1 MFPAWL
7 CGQWDENLLHWVCF
21 AAIQPTFQYKRSNT
35 CGMLQAQMK
44 ITDNQKTNIKV
55 IFGLTLVH
63 FVGDFYSS
71 FSTPLIPSFVDTF
84 SLSMAQVGVFTG
96 IIRFLAFIVQP
107 SVGYFADRY
116 QTRIFALGGLAMTI
130 VFIPLAGAA
139 PSFYLL
145 VLLFALGSMGSSMF
159 HPAVTGMVPM
169 YGGRNTG
176 FSMSIFNTGGTL
188 AFGIG
193 PVFITWFVVEFG
205 LTSMPM
211 TMLIGIVP
219 LIYLYRVL
227 PVPVSEGMQYS
238 GFMGSIKETLGAVWK
253 PLTLIWMVMVMRAAI
268 AQSFITF
275 MTVLLADRGYSLIA
289 IGSITSIFIVAGTFS
304 GLLAGF
310 LSDRI
315 DFKKIF
321 FVAHG
326 MMVPALLVFLNARDL
341 WVYPAAALGGFF
353 ALATLP
359 IGVVMAQELAPKG
372 RSMVASLMMGFAY
385 GLGGAF
391 SPLVGKIADLTSIQA
406 TLFVLCFMPL
416 ATVGVIWFFPRI
428 RGQ

>member
-1 MFPAWL
+1 MKSHSRL
-7 CGQWDENLLHWVCF
+7 KEIID
-21 AAIQPTFQYKRSNT
+21 ITKRLT
-35 CGMLQAQMK
+35 RY
-44 ITDNQKTNIKV
+44 NIKV

-63 FVGDFYSS
+63 FIGDFYSS
-71 FSTPLIPSFVDTF
+71 FSTPLIPGFVEKF

-96 IIRFLAFIVQP
+96 IIRILAFIVQP

-116 QTRIFALGGLAMTI
+116 QTRFFTLGGLAMTI
-130 VFIPLAGAA
+130 IFIPIAGAS
-139 PSFYLL
+139 PNFYLL
-145 VLLFALGSMGSSMF
+145 ILLFALGSMGSSMF

-193 PVFITWFVVEFG
+193 PVFITWYVVKFG
-205 LTSMPM
+205 LTAMPW
-211 TMLIGIVP
+211 TIAIGILP
-219 LIYLYRVL
+219 WMYLYSVL
-227 PVPVSEGMQYS
+227 PVPVSEGMRYS
-238 GFMGSIKETLGAVWK
+238 GFIGSLKETLGAVWK

-268 AQSFITF
+268 AQSYMTF
-275 MTVLLADRGYSLIA
+275 MTVLLADKGYSLIS
-289 IGSITSIFIVAGTFS
+289 IGTITSIFIVAGTFS

-321 FVAHG
+321 FVAHV
-326 MMVPALLVFLNARDL
+326 MMVPALLVFLYAQGV
-341 WVYPAAALGGFF
+341 WVYAAAALGGFF

-359 IGVVMAQELAPKG
+359 IGVVMAQELAPRG

-391 SPLVGKIADLTSIQA
+391 SPLVGKIADVTSIEA
-406 TLFVLCFMPL
+406 ALFGLAFIPL
-416 ATVGVIWFFPRI
+416 VTVVVIWFFPRV
-428 RGQ
+428 RGLKTGKQ

>member
-1 MFPAWL
+1 ME
-7 CGQWDENLLHWVCF
+7 QW
-21 AAIQPTFQYKRSNT
+21 
-35 CGMLQAQMK
+35 K

-55 IFGLTLVH
+55 IFGLTLLH
-63 FVGDFYSS
+63 FIGDFYSS
-71 FSTPLIPSFVDTF
+71 FSTPLIPGFVDKY
-84 SLSMAQVGVFTG
+84 SLSMAQVGLFTG
-96 IIRFLAFIVQP
+96 IIRLLAFIVQP
-107 SVGYFADRY
+107 SVGYLADRY
-116 QTRIFALGGLAMTI
+116 QTRFFALGGLAMTI

-139 PSFYLL
+139 PDFYLL
-145 VLLFALGSMGSSMF
+145 ILLFALGSMGSSMF
-159 HPAVTGMVPM
+159 HPAVTGMVPL

-193 PVFITWFVVEFG
+193 PVFITWFVVNYGF
-205 LTSMPM
+205 TSMPI
-211 TMLIGIVP
+211 TMLIGILPWV
-219 LIYLYRVL
+219 YLYRAL
-227 PVPVSEGMQYS
+227 PAPVSEGMQYS
-238 GFMGSIKETLGAVWK
+238 GFIGSLKENLGAVWK
-253 PLTLIWMVMVMRAAI
+253 PLTLIWMVMMMRAAI

-289 IGSITSIFIVAGTFS
+289 IGTITSIFIVAGTFS

-321 FVAHG
+321 FVAHA
-326 MMVPALLVFLNARDL
+326 MMAPALIIFLNAQGI
-341 WVYPAAALGGFF
+341 WVYAAAALGGFF

-391 SPLVGKIADLTSIQA
+391 SPLVGKIADLTSIQS
-406 TLFVLCFMPL
+406 TLFVLAFTPL
-416 ATVGVIWFFPRI
+416 ATVVVIWFFPRV
-428 RGQ
+428 RGVKA

>member
-1 MFPAWL
+1 MQSEK
-7 CGQWDENLLHWVCF
+7 G
-21 AAIQPTFQYKRSNT
+21 S
-35 CGMLQAQMK
+35 
-44 ITDNQKTNIKV
+44 KTNIKV
-55 IFGLTLVH
+55 IFALTLVH
-63 FVGDFYSS
+63 FIGDFYSS
-71 FSTPLIPSFVDTF
+71 FSTPLIPGFVEKF
-84 SLSMAQVGVFTG
+84 SLSMAQVGLFTG

-107 SVGYFADRY
+107 TVGYFADRY
-116 QTRIFALGGLAMTI
+116 QTRMFALGGVAMTI

-139 PSFYLL
+139 PNYFLL
-145 VLLFALGSMGSSMF
+145 VLLFAVGSMGSSMF
-159 HPAVTGMVPM
+159 HPAVTGMVPL

-205 LTSMPM
+205 LASMPW
-211 TMLIGIVP
+211 TMLIGILP
-219 LIYLYRVL
+219 FIYLYRVL
-227 PVPVSEGMQYS
+227 PVPVSEGMRYS
-238 GFMGSIKETLGAVWK
+238 GFMGSLKETLGAVWK
-253 PLTLIWMVMVMRAAI
+253 PLALIWLVMVIRSAI
-268 AQSFITF
+268 AQSFMTF
-275 MTVLLADRGYSLIA
+275 MTVLLAERGFSLIA
-289 IGSITSIFIVAGTFS
+289 IGTITSIFIVAGTFS

-326 MMVPALLVFLNARDL
+326 MMVPALLVFLYAQGR

-391 SPLVGKIADLTSIQA
+391 SPIVGKIADTTSIQA
-406 TLFVLCFMPL
+406 TLFMLTFMPL
-416 ATVGVIWFFPRI
+416 ITLGLIWFFPRV
-428 RGQ
+428 RGVKASR

>member
-1 MFPAWL
+1 MTE
-7 CGQWDENLLHWVCF
+7 DRN
-21 AAIQPTFQYKRSNT
+21 R
-35 CGMLQAQMK
+35 
-44 ITDNQKTNIKV
+44 TNIKV

-63 FVGDFYSS
+63 FIGDFYSS
-71 FSTPLIPSFVDTF
+71 FSTPLIPGFVEKF

-96 IIRFLAFIVQP
+96 IIQILAFIVQP

-116 QTRIFALGGLAMTI
+116 QTRFFTLGGLAMTI
-130 VFIPLAGAA
+130 VLIPLAGAS
-139 PSFYLL
+139 PNFYLL

-159 HPAVTGMVPM
+159 HPAVTGMVPL

-193 PVFITWFVVEFG
+193 PVFITWFAVKFG
-205 LTSMPM
+205 LTAMPW
-211 TMLIGIVP
+211 TMLIGILP
-219 LIYLYRVL
+219 WMYLYSVL
-227 PVPVSEGMQYS
+227 PVPVSEGMRYS
-238 GFMGSIKETLGAVWK
+238 GFIGSLKETLGAVWK

-268 AQSFITF
+268 AQSYMTF
-275 MTVLLADRGYSLIA
+275 MTVLLADRGYSLIS
-289 IGSITSIFIVAGTFS
+289 IGAITSIFIVAGTFS

-321 FVAHG
+321 YVAHV
-326 MMVPALLVFLNARDL
+326 MMAPALLVFLHVQGV
-341 WVYPAAALGGFF
+341 WVYAAAALGGFF

-391 SPLVGKIADLTSIQA
+391 SPLVGKFADMTSIEA
-406 TLFVLCFMPL
+406 TLFVLAFMPL
-416 ATVGVIWFFPRI
+416 ITVAVIWFFPRV
-428 RGQ
+428 RRA

>member
-1 MFPAWL
+1 MT
-7 CGQWDENLLHWVCF
+7 EN
-21 AAIQPTFQYKRSNT
+21 RNR
-35 CGMLQAQMK
+35 
-44 ITDNQKTNIKV
+44 TNIKV

-63 FVGDFYSS
+63 FIGDFYSS
-71 FSTPLIPSFVDTF
+71 FSTPLIPGFVEKF

-96 IIRFLAFIVQP
+96 IIRILAFIVQP

-116 QTRIFALGGLAMTI
+116 QTRFFTLGGLAMTI
-130 VFIPLAGAA
+130 IFIPIAGAS
-139 PSFYLL
+139 PNFYLL
-145 VLLFALGSMGSSMF
+145 ILLFALGSMGSSMF

-193 PVFITWFVVEFG
+193 PVFITWYVVKFG
-205 LTSMPM
+205 LTAMPW
-211 TMLIGIVP
+211 TIAIGILP
-219 LIYLYRVL
+219 WMYLYSVL
-227 PVPVSEGMQYS
+227 PVPVSEGMRYS
-238 GFMGSIKETLGAVWK
+238 GFIGSLKETLGAVWK

-268 AQSFITF
+268 AQSYMTF
-275 MTVLLADRGYSLIA
+275 MTVLLADKGYSLIS
-289 IGSITSIFIVAGTFS
+289 IGTITSIFIVAGTFS

-321 FVAHG
+321 FVAHV
-326 MMVPALLVFLNARDL
+326 MMVPALLVFLYAQGV
-341 WVYPAAALGGFF
+341 WVYAAAALGGFF

-359 IGVVMAQELAPKG
+359 IGVVMAQELAPRG

-391 SPLVGKIADLTSIQA
+391 SPLVGKIADVTSIEA
-406 TLFVLCFMPL
+406 ALFGLAFIPL
-416 ATVGVIWFFPRI
+416 VTVVVIWFFPRV
-428 RGQ
+428 RGLKTGKQ

>member
-1 MFPAWL
+1 MT
-7 CGQWDENLLHWVCF
+7 E
-21 AAIQPTFQYKRSNT
+21 KRY
-35 CGMLQAQMK
+35 
-44 ITDNQKTNIKV
+44 KTNVKV

-63 FVGDFYSS
+63 FIGDFYSS
-71 FSTPLIPSFVDTF
+71 FSTPLIPGFVEKY
-84 SLSMAQVGVFTG
+84 SLSMAQVGLFTG

-107 SVGYFADRY
+107 TVGYFADRY
-116 QTRIFALGGLAMTI
+116 QTRMFALGGLALTI
-130 VFIPLAGAA
+130 VFIPLAGTA
-139 PSFYLL
+139 PNYFLL

-159 HPAVTGMVPM
+159 HPAVTGMVPL

-176 FSMSIFNTGGTL
+176 LSMSIFNTGGTL

-193 PVFITWFVVEFG
+193 PVFITWFVVKFG
-205 LTSMPM
+205 LASMPW
-211 TMLIGIVP
+211 TMLIGVIPFV
-219 LIYLYRVL
+219 YLYRVL
-227 PVPVSEGMQYS
+227 PVPVSEGMRYS
-238 GFMGSIKETLGAVWK
+238 GFIGSLRETLGAVWK
-253 PLTLIWMVMVMRAAI
+253 PLTLIWAVMVMRSAI
-268 AQSFITF
+268 AQSFMTF

-289 IGSITSIFIVAGTFS
+289 IGSIISIFIVAGTFS

-326 MMVPALLVFLNARDL
+326 MMVPALLVFLYSQGM
-341 WVYPAAALGGFF
+341 WVYAAAAVGGFF

-391 SPLVGKIADLTSIQA
+391 SPLVGKIADLTSIQG
-406 TLFVLCFMPL
+406 TLFVLSFVPL
-416 ATVGVIWFFPRI
+416 VTVGVIWFFPQV
-428 RGQ
+428 RGRRPG

>member
-1 MFPAWL
+1 
-7 CGQWDENLLHWVCF
+7 
-21 AAIQPTFQYKRSNT
+21 
-35 CGMLQAQMK
+35 
-44 ITDNQKTNIKV
+44 
-55 IFGLTLVH
+55 LTLVH
-63 FVGDFYSS
+63 FIGDFYSS
-71 FSTPLIPSFVDTF
+71 FSTPLIPGFVEKY
-84 SLSMAQVGVFTG
+84 SLSMAQVGLFTG

-107 SVGYFADRY
+107 TVGYFADRY
-116 QTRIFALGGLAMTI
+116 QTRMFALGGLALTI
-130 VFIPLAGAA
+130 VFIPLAGTA
-139 PSFYLL
+139 PNYFLL

-159 HPAVTGMVPM
+159 HPAVTGMVPL

-176 FSMSIFNTGGTL
+176 LSMSIFNTGGTL

-193 PVFITWFVVEFG
+193 PVFITWFVVKFG
-205 LTSMPM
+205 LASMPW
-211 TMLIGIVP
+211 TMLIGVIPFV
-219 LIYLYRVL
+219 YLYRVL
-227 PVPVSEGMQYS
+227 PVPVSEGMRYS
-238 GFMGSIKETLGAVWK
+238 GFIGSLKETLGAVWK
-253 PLTLIWMVMVMRAAI
+253 PLTLIWAVMVMRSAI
-268 AQSFITF
+268 AQSFMTF

-289 IGSITSIFIVAGTFS
+289 IGSIISIFIVAGTFS

-326 MMVPALLVFLNARDL
+326 MMVPALLVFLYSQGM
-341 WVYPAAALGGFF
+341 WVYAAAAVGGFF

-391 SPLVGKIADLTSIQA
+391 SPLVGKIADLTSIQG
-406 TLFVLCFMPL
+406 TLFVLSFVPL
-416 ATVGVIWFFPRI
+416 VTVGVIWFFPQV
-428 RGQ
+428 RGRRPG

>member
-1 MFPAWL
+1 MTE
-7 CGQWDENLLHWVCF
+7 DRN
-21 AAIQPTFQYKRSNT
+21 R
-35 CGMLQAQMK
+35 
-44 ITDNQKTNIKV
+44 TNIKV

-63 FVGDFYSS
+63 FIGDFYSS
-71 FSTPLIPSFVDTF
+71 FSTPLIPGFVEKF

-96 IIRFLAFIVQP
+96 IIRILAFIVQP

-116 QTRIFALGGLAMTI
+116 QTRFFTLGGLAMTI
-130 VFIPLAGAA
+130 VFIPLAGAS
-139 PSFYLL
+139 PNFYLL
-145 VLLFALGSMGSSMF
+145 VFLFALGSMGSSMF
-159 HPAVTGMVPM
+159 HPAVTGMVPL

-193 PVFITWFVVEFG
+193 PVFITWFAVTFG
-205 LTSMPM
+205 LTAMPW
-211 TMLIGIVP
+211 TMLIGILP
-219 LIYLYRVL
+219 WMYLYSVL
-227 PVPVSEGMQYS
+227 PVPVSEGMRYS
-238 GFMGSIKETLGAVWK
+238 GFIGSLKETLGAVWK

-268 AQSFITF
+268 SQSYMTF
-275 MTVLLADRGYSLIA
+275 MTVLLADRGYSLIS

-321 FVAHG
+321 YVAHI
-326 MMVPALLVFLNARDL
+326 MMVPALLVFLHAQGV
-341 WVYPAAALGGFF
+341 WVYAAAALGGFF

-391 SPLVGKIADLTSIQA
+391 SPLVGKIADVTSIEA
-406 TLFVLCFMPL
+406 TLFVLAFMPL
-416 ATVGVIWFFPRI
+416 LTVVVIWFFPRV
-428 RGQ
+428 RGRNARDQRTE

>member
-1 MFPAWL
+1 MES
-7 CGQWDENLLHWVCF
+7 GTKMSDQ
-21 AAIQPTFQYKRSNT
+21 
-35 CGMLQAQMK
+35 
-44 ITDNQKTNIKV
+44 QKTNIKV

-63 FVGDFYSS
+63 FMGDFYSS
-71 FSTPLIPSFVDTF
+71 FSTPLIPGFVEKF
-84 SLSMAQVGVFTG
+84 SLSMAQVGLFTG

-107 SVGYFADRY
+107 SVGFFADRY

-130 VFIPLAGAA
+130 LFIPLAGAA
-139 PSFYLL
+139 PNFFLL

-159 HPAVTGMVPM
+159 HPAVTGMVPL

-176 FSMSIFNTGGTL
+176 FAMSIFNTGGTL

-193 PVFITWFVVEFG
+193 PVFITWFAVTFG
-205 LTSMPM
+205 LTSMPW
-211 TMLIGIVP
+211 TMLIGVLP
-219 LIYLYRVL
+219 FVYLCRVL
-227 PVPVSEGMQYS
+227 PVPVSEGLRYF
-238 GFMGSIKETLGAVWK
+238 GFIGSLRETLGAVWK
-253 PLTLIWMVMVMRAAI
+253 PLTLIWLVMVMRSAI
-268 AQSFITF
+268 AQSFMTF

-289 IGSITSIFIVAGTFS
+289 IGTITSIFIVAGTFS

-326 MMVPALLVFLNARDL
+326 MMVPGLLVFLYAHGM
-341 WVYPAAALGGFF
+341 WVYAAAAWGGFF

-391 SPLVGKIADLTSIQA
+391 SPLVGKIADMTSIQA
-406 TLFVLCFMPL
+406 TLFVLSFMPL
-416 ATVGVIWFFPRI
+416 VTVGLILFFPRV
-428 RGQ
+428 RGRSHSAPEAGARKSRKEKTVGSR

>member
-1 MFPAWL
+1 
-7 CGQWDENLLHWVCF
+7 
-21 AAIQPTFQYKRSNT
+21 
-35 CGMLQAQMK
+35 
-44 ITDNQKTNIKV
+44 
-55 IFGLTLVH
+55 LTLVH
-63 FVGDFYSS
+63 FIGDFYSS
-71 FSTPLIPSFVDTF
+71 FSTPLIPGFVEKY
-84 SLSMAQVGVFTG
+84 SLSMAQVGLFTG

-107 SVGYFADRY
+107 TVGYFADRY
-116 QTRIFALGGLAMTI
+116 QTRMFALGGLALTI
-130 VFIPLAGAA
+130 VFIPLAGTA
-139 PSFYLL
+139 PNYFLL

-159 HPAVTGMVPM
+159 HPAVTGMVPL

-176 FSMSIFNTGGTL
+176 LSMSIFNTGGTL

-193 PVFITWFVVEFG
+193 PVFITWFVVKFG
-205 LTSMPM
+205 LASMPW
-211 TMLIGIVP
+211 TMLIGVIPFV
-219 LIYLYRVL
+219 YLYRVL
-227 PVPVSEGMQYS
+227 PVPVSEGMRYS
-238 GFMGSIKETLGAVWK
+238 GFIGSLRETLGAVWK
-253 PLTLIWMVMVMRAAI
+253 PLTLIWAVMVMRSAI
-268 AQSFITF
+268 AQSFMTF

-289 IGSITSIFIVAGTFS
+289 IGSIISIFIVAGTFS

-326 MMVPALLVFLNARDL
+326 MMVPALLVFLYSQGM
-341 WVYPAAALGGFF
+341 WVYAAAAVGGFF

-391 SPLVGKIADLTSIQA
+391 SPLVGKIADLTSIQG
-406 TLFVLCFMPL
+406 TLFVLSFVPL
-416 ATVGVIWFFPRI
+416 VTVGVIWFFPQV
-428 RGQ
+428 RGRRPE